1 MDILNGLNDLTL
13 EQRELLEALLKK
25 QGVDIDEYLGTQN
38 KYSPIQ
44 AAEYKE
50 YYAMSSAQKRLYVLS
65 TMEGADISY
74 NMPGFL
80 EVKGRIDT
88 ERFQSV
94 FNKLIQRHEA
104 LRTSFEVVKGGLVQR
119 VHSEAALNIE
129 NIRISEDRLTD
140 MLKGFVQPFELDK
153 VPLMR
158 VKIISIDDEKHI
170 LAFDMHHIISDGITM
185 SIIIDEICR
194 LYRGEELKP
203 LRLQYKDFAEWQ
215 NNQIEAGKLKK
226 QEEYWLNIFNGKI
239 PVLNMPTDYLKPTVQ
254 SFEGD
259 SLVVPVDSRLT
270 SKLNALALKTG
281 STLYIILLA
290 AYNVLLSKYTGQ
302 EDIIV
307 GSPIAGRSHT
317 DMENIVGVFINTLAM
332 RNYPVAE
339 KNFEDFVIEVKEN
352 SLKAF
357 ENQDYQF
364 ELLVEKLN
372 IKRELNRNPLFD
384 TVFVMQNTGS
394 KKIDIEG
401 LTFTRF
407 EYESNVSKFD
417 LTLNIEEIDDCLSFD
432 AEYSTKLFKKN
443 TIERLIGHYIN
454 ILNIITENPKIKIAD
469 IDMLSESEE
478 RQILFE
484 FNNPKAAYPSDKTIH
499 RLFEEQ
505 VERYPDNTALVSG
518 DMSLTYEQLNVMAN
532 NLARKLRDVGVKA
545 ETIVG
550 IKVERSFEIIIGIL
564 GILKAGGAYLPI
576 DPDYPEDRINFM
588 LEDSK
593 AAVLLVDKNHRKV
606 NNEEAIQVIDLSS
619 KYLFEGDGS
628 DLDNVNVPDN
638 LAYIIYTSGTTGKPK
653 GSMIEHRNVVRL
665 LFNDSFQFDF
675 GVNDIWTLFHS
686 MSFDFSVWEMYG
698 ALLYGG
704 KLVLVPKLTAREPSE
719 FLKLLRREKVTVLNQ
734 TPTAFSNLVREEI
747 KNDDTELSIRYVV
760 FGGEALK
767 PATLK
772 SWKMKY
778 PETQLINMYGI
789 TETTVHVTYKEI
801 TDKEITSDISN
812 IGTPIPT
819 LTVYIM
825 DKNLKLMPIGVP
837 GEICVGGE
845 GVCRGYLDR
854 PELNRAKFV
863 ENPYIPGERLYR
875 SGDLASFLSNGE
887 MQYLGRIDH
896 QVKIRGHRIEL
907 GEIENHLLKHSA
919 VKEAVVLAKEN
930 ADGIKYL
937 CAYLVE
943 NREITVNELRQ
954 CLSKELPE
962 YMIPAYFVKLDS
974 VPLTPNGKVDRTA
987 LPDHDGSI
995 NTGEEYIAPEDE
1007 IESKLAQIWQEALK
1021 IDRVGVNDN
1030 FFSIGGDSIKAI
1042 SLLNA
1047 MNQVMKSNLQ
1057 IKDIYMN
1064 QTIRSLAAGLKDS
1077 LDTQASDELA
1087 NGLKLLGDIQK
1098 DILGDQKQA
1107 SMLPPDWEDFYPLS
1121 QIQNS
1126 MVFYSKLRPDEPIYH
1141 DQFIFNVKFKLFDE
1155 SIIRKTIKLLMEK
1168 HQILRTVFDIE
1179 HFNIPIQ
1186 VVCKDVLP
1194 ELSIEDI
1201 SSLTKAE
1208 QAAAIEKYLKKDSDN
1223 KFKFDNA
1230 LLWRMGIFKVEH
1242 ESYYIVLSF
1251 QHAILDGWSVSAFSK
1266 EFIEIFS
1273 RLIKAESVEM
1283 TRLQRSYKDYV
1294 AVSLVRKTSEKNKE
1308 YWKNILG
1315 GYTRNK
1321 LPFNI
1326 SGKKLNGMLGSK
1338 IYRKE
1343 LGKALL
1349 EKLEI
1354 HAKEYK
1360 CSVRDICLSAHLYLL
1375 KIISNEKDIVT
1386 GLVTHDRPV
1395 MEDAQ
1400 NILGCFLN
1408 TVPIRLLLEEKVNKS
1423 ELLEAVKTYLKNL
1436 KEHELFLSDI
1446 AVISGS
1452 GSSSGNP
1459 IFDTLFNFTDFHI
1472 LKEVQEE
1479 DSLKESDYDLQVESN
1494 EMTNTLFDL
1503 EISKTMDNLQM
1514 QIKYAPNYFYEEDI
1528 KKAFELYISILE
1540 RFTDENAEVL
1550 DVEELLSSQEK
1561 SKVLY
1566 EFNNTEKEYEK
1577 NKTIHQFF
1585 EEQAERTPDNI
1596 ALKFEDEIMTYENL
1610 NEKSNQLAH
1619 LLLGEGIRSGD
1630 NVGLIAQR
1638 NFGMIIGMLAILKV
1652 GAAYVPIDPDY
1663 PLERLKYIASNANVS
1678 ALVVENGVDLED
1690 QGQEKVV
1697 EIDYDK
1703 MALFDSDNLNIDKS
1717 SRELAYIIYTSGST
1731 GHPKGVMIEHHSA
1744 VNLISWVN
1752 REFEVGEK
1760 DTLLFIT
1767 SMCFDLSVYDIFGML
1782 AAGGK
1787 IVIAGKGKVQNP
1799 EDLKSVLINESI
1811 TFWDSVPSTM
1821 NYLVNTLEENG
1832 DEFIQNSLRLVFMS
1846 GDWIPVKLP
1855 DKIKKYFPETRLISL
1870 GGATEGTVWS
1880 IYYPIE
1886 KVSEYQTSIPY
1897 GRPIDNN
1904 YFYILDDNGRVL
1916 PEGVAGEL
1924 YIGGVGVA
1932 RGYMGNAEKTAASFV
1947 KDRFRDTAEAMM
1959 YKTGDLGR
1967 MLPEGNI
1974 EFLGRK
1980 DHQVKIRGY
1989 RVELGEIENQ
1999 LQGHEFITDA
2009 VVADWADA
2017 GGNKYLCAYIVSE
2030 QELTIQEL
2038 KDYLT
2043 KKLPDY
2049 MIPSYFMNLDKL
2061 PLTSNGKIDR
2071 KSLPE
2076 PHVNMGTGT
2085 EYETPSTDIEK
2096 KLVKIWEEVLETEK
2110 VGINDSFFD
2119 LGGHSLIATTLVS
2132 NIHKELNFEIPLREI
2147 FKTPTVKEIAQ
2158 YIENAQSSIYSSIEP
2173 AERREYYA
2181 LSNAQRRLYLLSQKS
2196 GASISYN
2203 TPDAIEIQGFVDKE
2217 KFSGTFNKLIER
2229 HESLRTY
2236 FEIKDEGPVQKI
2248 LEVVEFSVEYTE
2260 AEENELPSILKA
2272 FIRPFDLNKAPLLR
2286 VKLIS
2291 TGNDR
2296 HILCYDMHHII
2307 SDGVSM
2313 KILVEEFA
2321 RIYNGEDLDPLKIQ
2335 YKDFSEWQNRRTGSE
2350 KIKSQEA
2357 HWLKVFEGEIPL
2369 LDLPTDFP
2377 RPEEQSFEGDS
2388 IALTADRELTGKIS
2402 EIASETGAT
2411 VYMILLGAY
2420 NILLSKYSGQE
2431 DIIIGSPISGRT
2443 HADIEKVIGMFV
2455 NTLALRNR
2463 PEGRK
2468 TINQFI
2474 QEVKESSI
2482 KAFENQECQFG
2493 DLVEKLGITRN
2504 MSRNPLFDVMFVLQN
2519 VSNSNSN
2526 RVDIYDFNIK
2536 PYAMEKEICK
2546 FDITLEVIE
2555 LNGEMTM
2562 RFEYCT
2568 KLFNRNTIERMS
2580 KDYLKIIRQ
2589 IVENRYMQI
2598 SDISLE
2604 SIYKQQE
2611 SVISED
2617 IVFNF

>member
-25 QGVDIDEYLGTQN
+25 QGVDIAEYIGIQN

-44 AAEYKE
+44 SAENKE

-65 TMEGADISY
+65 NMEGADISY
-74 NMPGFL
+74 NMPGCL
-80 EVKGRIDT
+80 EVKGHIDA
-88 ERFQSV
+88 ERFQNV
-94 FNKLIQRHEA
+94 FNRLIQRHEA
-104 LRTSFEVVKGGLVQR
+104 LRTSFEVVKGEPVQK
-119 VHSEAALNIE
+119 VHNDATLNVE
-129 NIRISEDRLTD
+129 NIYISEDRLAD
-140 MLKGFVQPFELDK
+140 ILKEFVQPFELDK

-185 SIIIDEICR
+185 SIIINEICR
-194 LYRGEELKP
+194 LYRGEELNP

-215 NNQIEAGKLKK
+215 NNQIETGKLKN
-226 QEEYWLNIFNGKI
+226 QEEYWLNIFNGKV
-239 PVLNMPTDYLKPTVQ
+239 PVLNMPADYSRPTVQ

-259 SLVVPVDSRLT
+259 SLVVPVDSQLT
-270 SKLNALALKTG
+270 GRLNALALKTG

-290 AYNVLLSKYTGQ
+290 AYNILLSKYTGQ

-307 GSPIAGRSHT
+307 GSPIAGRSHA

-339 KNFEDFVIEVKEN
+339 KTFEDFVIEVKEN

-372 IKRELNRNPLFD
+372 IKRELSRNPLFD

-407 EYESNVSKFD
+407 EFESNVSKFD
-417 LTLNIEEIDDCLSFD
+417 LTLNIEEIDDWLSFD
-432 AEYSTKLFKKN
+432 AEYSTKLFKKK

-454 ILNIITENPKIKIAD
+454 ILNIITENPEIKIAD

-484 FNNPKAAYPSDKTIH
+484 FNNPKAAYPADKTIH
-499 RLFEEQ
+499 QLFEEQ
-505 VERYPDNTALVSG
+505 AERHPDNTAVVFG
-518 DMSLTYEQLNVMAN
+518 DKCLTYGQLNVMAN
-532 NLARKLRDVGVKA
+532 NLARKLRDIGVKS
-545 ETIVG
+545 ENIVG
-550 IKVERSFEIIIGIL
+550 IKVERSFEMIIGIL

-576 DPDYPEDRINFM
+576 DPNYPEDRINFM

-619 KYLFEGDGS
+619 KYIFEGDGS
-628 DLDNVNVPDN
+628 NLENVNAPSN

-675 GVNDIWTLFHS
+675 NAGDVWTLFHS

-704 KLVLVPKLTAREPSE
+704 KLVVVSKLTAREPSE
-719 FLKLLRREKVTVLNQ
+719 FLKLLIKEKVTVLNQ
-734 TPTAFSNLVREEI
+734 TPTAFSNLVREAI
-747 KNDDTELSIRYVV
+747 KNDETELNIRYVV

-767 PATLK
+767 PAILK

-778 PETQLINMYGI
+778 PKTRLINMYGI

-801 TDKEITSDISN
+801 MEKEINSNISN
-812 IGTPIPT
+812 IGRPIPT
-819 LTVYIM
+819 LTAYIM

-854 PELNRAKFV
+854 PELNREKFV
-863 ENPYIPGERLYR
+863 ENPYVPGERLYR

-930 ADGIKYL
+930 TDGVKYL

-943 NREITVNELRQ
+943 NREITVNEIRQ
-954 CLSKELPE
+954 CLLKELPE
-962 YMIPAYFVKLDS
+962 YMIPAYFVKLDT
-974 VPLTPNGKVDRTA
+974 VPLTSNGKVDRKA
-987 LPDHDGSI
+987 LPDPDGSI
-995 NTGEEYIAPEDE
+995 DTGEEYMAAENE
-1007 IESKLAQIWQEALK
+1007 IEGKLVQIWQEALK
-1021 IDRVGVNDN
+1021 VDRVGVNDN

-1064 QTIRSLAAGLKDS
+1064 QTIRSLAASLKDS
-1077 LDTQASDELA
+1077 LNTQTLDELE
-1087 NGLKLLGDIQK
+1087 NGLKLLDNIQK
-1098 DILGDQKQA
+1098 DILGDEKQA
-1107 SMLPPDWEDFYPLS
+1107 LMLPSDWEDFYPLS

-1141 DQFIFNVKFKLFDE
+1141 DQFIFNVKFKLFDVD
-1155 SIIRKTIKLLMEK
+1155 IFRKTIKLLMEK

-1186 VVCKDVLP
+1186 VVRKDVLP
-1194 ELSIEDI
+1194 ELFIEDI
-1201 SSLTKAE
+1201 SSLSSAE
-1208 QAAAIEKYLKKDSDN
+1208 QVVAIEKYLKKDSDN
-1223 KFKFDNA
+1223 KFRFDNA
-1230 LLWRMGIFKVEH
+1230 LLWRMGIFKVDYEN
-1242 ESYYIVLSF
+1242 YYIVLSF

-1273 RLIKAESVEM
+1273 RLIKAESFEAA
-1283 TRLQRSYKDYV
+1283 RLRRSYKDYV
-1294 AVSLVRKTSEKNKE
+1294 AISLVRKTSEKNRE
-1308 YWKNILG
+1308 YWKNILS

-1343 LGKALL
+1343 LGKELL
-1349 EKLEI
+1349 EKLDK

-1375 KIISNEKDIVT
+1375 KIISSEKDIVT

-1395 MEDAQ
+1395 IEDAQ

-1408 TVPIRLLLEEKVNKS
+1408 TVPIRLVLEEKVKKS
-1423 ELLEAVKTYLKNL
+1423 ELLNAVKTYLKNL

-1479 DSLKESDYDLQVESN
+1479 DSLKESDYNLQVESN

-1503 EISKTMDNLQM
+1503 EVSKTMDNLQM
-1514 QIKYAPNYFYEEDI
+1514 QIKYAPGYFYEEDI

-1540 RFTDENAEVL
+1540 QFVNENVEVF

-1566 EFNNTEKEYEK
+1566 EFNNTNTEYEK
-1577 NKTIHQFF
+1577 NKTMHQLF
-1585 EEQAERTPDNI
+1585 EEQVEKAPDNI
-1596 ALKFEDEIMTYENL
+1596 ALKFEAETMTYRKL
-1610 NEKSNQLAH
+1610 NEKSNQLARM
-1619 LLLGEGIRSGD
+1619 LLDSGVKSGD
-1630 NVGLIAQR
+1630 NVGLITQR
-1638 NFGMIIGMLAILKV
+1638 NFGMIIGMLAILKA

-1663 PLERLKYIASNANVS
+1663 PQERLKYIASNSKVS
-1678 ALVVENGVDLED
+1678 ALLVEKGYAIENRRE
-1690 QGQEKVV
+1690 EKVID
-1697 EIDYDK
+1697 IDYDK
-1703 MALFDSDNLNIDKS
+1703 MTLFHSDNLNIDKD

-1731 GHPKGVMIEHHSA
+1731 GLPKGVMIEHHSA
-1744 VNLISWVN
+1744 INLISWVN

-1799 EDLKSVLINESI
+1799 EDLKDILVKENI

-1821 NYLVNTLEENG
+1821 NYLVNSLEESS
-1832 DEFIQNSLRLVFMS
+1832 DEFIQDSLRLVFMS

-1855 DKIKKYFPETRLISL
+1855 DKIRRYFPGARLISL

-1932 RGYMGNAEKTAASFV
+1932 RGYMGNDEKTAASFV
-1947 KDRFRDTAEAMM
+1947 KDRFCNDAEAMM

-1967 MLPEGNI
+1967 MLPDGNI

-2038 KDYLT
+2038 KDYLSR
-2043 KKLPDY
+2043 KLPDY

-2061 PLTSNGKIDR
+2061 PFTSNGKIDR

-2096 KLVKIWEEVLETEK
+2096 KLVKIWEEVLEAEK
-2110 VGINDSFFD
+2110 VGVNDSFFD

-2147 FKTPTVKEIAQ
+2147 FNTPTVKEIAQ
-2158 YIENAQSSIYSSIEP
+2158 YIENAQSSIYSPIEP
-2173 AERREYYA
+2173 VESRGYYA
-2181 LSNAQRRLYLLSQKS
+2181 LSYAQRRLYLLSQKS
-2196 GASISYN
+2196 GASVSYN
-2203 TPDAIEIQGFVDKE
+2203 TPDAIEIQGVVDKE
-2217 KFSGTFNKLIER
+2217 KFSETFSKLIER
-2229 HESLRTY
+2229 HEALRTY
-2236 FEIKDEGPVQKI
+2236 FEIADGEPVQRI
-2248 LEVVEFSVEYTE
+2248 LDRVEFSVEYSE
-2260 AEENELPSILKA
+2260 AEEDDIPGIINK
-2272 FIRPFDLNKAPLLR
+2272 FVRPFDLEKAPLLR

-2291 TGNDR
+2291 IGNDR
-2296 HILCYDMHHII
+2296 HILAYDMHHII

-2321 RIYNGEDLDPLKIQ
+2321 RIYNGNDLDPLKIQ
-2335 YKDFSEWQNRRTGSE
+2335 YKDFSEWQNKRMSSE
-2350 KIKSQEA
+2350 KIKSQETY
-2357 HWLKVFEGEIPL
+2357 WMKVFEGEIPL

-2388 IALTADRELTGKIS
+2388 ITLTADRELTEKIN
-2402 EIASETGAT
+2402 AVALETGST
-2411 VYMILLGAY
+2411 LYMVLLCAY
-2420 NILLSKYSGQE
+2420 NILISKYTGQE
-2431 DIIIGSPISGRT
+2431 DIIVGSPTSGRT

-2474 QEVKESSI
+2474 KEVKENSL
-2482 KAFENQECQFG
+2482 KAFENQEYQFEE
-2493 DLVEKLGITRN
+2493 LVERLGIKRDI
-2504 MSRNPLFDVMFVLQN
+2504 SRNPLFDVMFVLQN
-2519 VSNSNSN
+2519 VSNGNEVNIS
-2526 RVDIYDFNIK
+2526 DFKIK
-2536 PYAMEKEICK
+2536 PYVMEKAISK
-2546 FDITLEVIE
+2546 FDITLEVTE
-2555 LNGEMTM
+2555 LNKEMVM

-2568 KLFNRNTIERMS
+2568 RLFNRKTVERMS
-2580 KDYLKIIRQ
+2580 KDYLSIIRQ
-2589 IVENRYMQI
+2589 IVENQHMQI
-2598 SDISLE
+2598 CDITLKNM
-2604 SIYKQQE
+2604 YKQQE

-2617 IVFNF
+2617 IEFNF